1 MQNKI
6 KLTIKSFVFAI
17 LVALVALPLNV
28 EASNDNVFVVDDANL
43 LTKEEIADLEDY
55 LDSLNSDVN
64 YLAVT
69 SDTSDYGKNADA
81 RLESYY
87 TSIFAGESDGV
98 AFIIDMYD
106 REIVLAGYG
115 DIDGKISNADALDIS
130 DNTYTYAS
138 KQEYYNCFYKAFYQA
153 DAIINKGFILRPMRI
168 IVAFLISLLLGYL
181 GTFIFA
187 ILERSKEEL
196 PDSTAEIIMAGAAI
210 AGSATIYD
218 TKKILKQTSSSG
230 SSHSG
235 GGYHSSSYSGGGFH
249 SSGGSHHSSGGS
261 HHSSGGSHHSSGG
274 HKF

>member
-17 LVALVALPLNV
+17 LVALVALPLNA
-28 EASNDNVFVVDDANL
+28 EASNDNVCVVDDANL

>member
-6 KLTIKSFVFAI
+6 LKKMQIFVFAI
-17 LVALVALPLNV
+17 FVALVALPLNV
-28 EASNDNVFVVDDANL
+28 EASNDNVCVIDDANL

>member
-6 KLTIKSFVFAI
+6 LKKMQIFVFAI
-17 LVALVALPLNV
+17 AFVLLLAPLNV
-28 EASNDNVFVVDDANL
+28 EASNDNVCVVDDANL
-43 LTKEEIADLEDY
+43 LTDEEISDLEDY

-138 KQEYYNCFYKAFYQA
+138 KQEYYNCFYKAFYHA

>member
-1 MQNKI
+1 MQNRILKKMQI
-6 KLTIKSFVFAI
+6 FVFAI
-17 LVALVALPLNV
+17 AFVLLLAPLNV
-28 EASNDNVFVVDDANL
+28 EASNDNVCVVDDANL
-43 LTKEEIADLEDY
+43 LTDEEISDLEDY

-168 IVAFLISLLLGYL
+168 IVSFLIAIIIGFL
-181 GTFIFA
+181 FNFA
-187 ILERSKEEL
+187 ILNASSTLSKHFFHKSIHNSSNL
-196 PDSTAEIIMAGAAI
+196 LLIILN
-210 AGSATIYD
+210 
-218 TKKILKQTSSSG
+218 LKCLIPN
-230 SSHSG
+230 
-235 GGYHSSSYSGGGFH
+235 
-249 SSGGSHHSSGGS
+249 
-261 HHSSGGSHHSSGG
+261 
-274 HKF
+274 K

>member
-6 KLTIKSFVFAI
+6 LKKMQIFVFAI
-17 LVALVALPLNV
+17 AFVLLLAPLNV
-28 EASNDNVFVVDDANL
+28 EASNDNVCVVDDANL
-43 LTKEEIADLEDY
+43 LTDEEISDLEDY